1 MRTYLD
7 ASVVLRVL
15 LGQPDR
21 LSEWDGIR
29 LGVASSLL
37 EVECFRTLDRIRL
50 REGTPPEDWAQRRE
64 ACFRILEAIDLVGVT
79 RPVLLRASQ
88 PFPTPLGTL
97 DAIHLATAV
106 TLKEQGG
113 EEVLLATHDEA
124 LALAGRSLGFR
135 VIGVR
140 SSETSGPDILRLR
153 EREPAPRAVRGASV
167 EASPR
172 RRRGTR
178 RRGAS
183 GSARAR
189 AQAGS

>member
-29 LGVASSLL
+29 HGVASSLL

-50 REGTPPEDWAQRRE
+50 REGTPPEDWARRRE

-97 DAIHLATAV
+97 DAIHVATAV

-113 EEVLLATHDEA
+113 EDVLLATHDEA

-135 VIGVR
+135 VIGVQP
-140 SSETSGPDILRLR
+140 SETSGPDTLTLR
-153 EREPAPRAVRGASV
+153 ERGSRFHSV
-167 EASPR
+167 PDVPTTTGPR
-172 RRRGTR
+172 RRQGIR
-178 RRGAS
+178 RRVAAKGARPASRS
-183 GSARAR
+183 GS
-189 AQAGS
+189 